1 MVLVNKKWVIF
12 SFSPYEYKSLEEYL
26 EKMALKGWVLENMM
40 GLFLKFKRSEPKNF
54 KYSVDI
60 MDSVSFFDG
69 KDSESLLEYREYCKE
84 AGWEFI
90 CGREKIQ
97 VYCSEIDQE
106 RIDIH
111 TDEVEK
117 FNTICKASLKY
128 VSLNFITLV
137 FLLYSQYIITIG
149 SSDGHFLASPLSL
162 GSLLFVSTFSIHEI
176 IGLITFLIFNIR
188 GKLLIS
194 KGKKISYNFKVIA
207 LIKRT
212 IYKVLFIL
220 TVIAFIFYGMK
231 SDLDFIKICVA
242 FILLIALLN
251 YIVRFVKNKN
261 YKNKKT
267 IISSV
272 YILLTLV
279 IFFIMTNII
288 FRNID
293 TRDYKLDDE
302 MLEKVATLRLEDF
315 NDISKDDSLYYRL
328 EKSPIASYLFYSC
341 EGENDYLSYHV
352 FESKYKWAVR
362 YNLNK
367 TIDFDNKAGIEYIEK
382 QTSLPNDIKVYMN
395 ERGHQYIII
404 SPNKMVEISTIEG
417 ISEDEL
423 INMAYEKLFSN

>member
-12 SFSPYEYKSLEEYL
+12 SFLPYEYKSLEEYL

-40 GLFLKFKRSEPKNF
+40 GLFLKFKRSEPKNL

-188 GKLLIS
+188 GKLLI
-194 KGKKISYNFKVIA
+194 
-207 LIKRT
+207 R
-212 IYKVLFIL
+212 
-220 TVIAFIFYGMK
+220 
-231 SDLDFIKICVA
+231 
-242 FILLIALLN
+242 
-251 YIVRFVKNKN
+251 
-261 YKNKKT
+261 
-267 IISSV
+267 
-272 YILLTLV
+272 
-279 IFFIMTNII
+279 
-288 FRNID
+288 
-293 TRDYKLDDE
+293 
-302 MLEKVATLRLEDF
+302 
-315 NDISKDDSLYYRL
+315 
-328 EKSPIASYLFYSC
+328 
-341 EGENDYLSYHV
+341 
-352 FESKYKWAVR
+352 
-362 YNLNK
+362 
-367 TIDFDNKAGIEYIEK
+367 
-382 QTSLPNDIKVYMN
+382 
-395 ERGHQYIII
+395 
-404 SPNKMVEISTIEG
+404 
-417 ISEDEL
+417 
-423 INMAYEKLFSN
+423 

>member
-1 MVLVNKKWVIF
+1 MVLGNKKWVIF
-12 SFSPYEYKSLEEYL
+12 SFLPYEYKSLEEYL

-40 GLFLKFKRSEPKNF
+40 GLFLKFKRSEPKNL

-194 KGKKISYNFKVIA
+194 KGKKISYNFKVIT

-212 IYKVLFIL
+212 IYKALFIV

-231 SDLDFIKICVA
+231 SDIDFIKICVT

-288 FRNID
+288 FRNIY